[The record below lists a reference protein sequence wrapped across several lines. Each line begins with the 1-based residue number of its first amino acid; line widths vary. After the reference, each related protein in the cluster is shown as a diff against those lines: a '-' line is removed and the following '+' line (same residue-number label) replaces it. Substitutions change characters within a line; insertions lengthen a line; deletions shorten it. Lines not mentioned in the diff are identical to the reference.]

1 MSIFELFS
9 KRQKRLRGEVHD
21 VYQYE
26 EIPEKFRVQVVHIVK
41 DTIGQDNYEDWA
53 SHTYKMI
60 HETLCREYGVF
71 TLKKTCTL

>member
-41 DTIGQDNYEDWA
+41 DTIGQADSGGWA
-53 SHTYKMI
+53 SHA
-60 HETLCREYGVF
+60 
-71 TLKKTCTL
+71 